1 MSRKPTDSSPTYV
14 ASPPQ
19 RKTLRQKMLRRKT
32 LRVDRSQPFDPI
44 QTRDGLVIRPVYT
57 RKDLKFVRHLDSLP
71 GEQPYLRG
79 PYATMYRQ
87 RPWTIRQYA
96 GMATAS
102 DTNAFYRRLL
112 ATGAQ
117 GISVAFDLPT
127 QRGYDSDHPMVAAD
141 VGKAG
146 VAIDCADD
154 MVELFDGIPLDQT
167 SVSMTING
175 GVLPILASL
184 MIAAEKQGVAP
195 EKISGTVQND
205 ILKEFLIR
213 NTYIYPPSPS
223 LRIVRDVIGYC
234 NQHLPLVNSISV
246 SGYHMHEAGAGPA
259 LELAYALSNG
269 REYLRSAVAAGLD
282 VDDVAPRMSFFF
294 AIGMDFYTE
303 IAKLRAARVMWSE
316 IMDEFR
322 PQNPK
327 SRVLRMHCQTS
338 GWSLTQ
344 QDPMNNIVRTTVEA
358 MAGVFGGTQSMH
370 TNSFDEAI
378 NLPSENAAR
387 IARNTQVI
395 LQEETGITRVADPW
409 GGSYMMENL
418 TDQLMRRAGELINEV
433 ESFGGMAKA
442 IELGLPKLRIEESA
456 AAQQADIDNGS
467 RTIVGVNKYVAS
479 QVDAP
484 ERFAVDGESVA
495 AAQRNRLDQLRRDRN
510 QTEVAQA
517 IKRLTE
523 AARAEDQNLVVP
535 TINAMRLG
543 ATVGEVSAA
552 LESVWGRHQDESILV
567 AGVYDSH
574 RRDDAEWQSVA
585 DRVTAFTFH
594 RGRPP
599 RILISKL
606 GQDGHDRGQ
615 RVVACSLAD
624 IGFEVV
630 LAPLFVMPAGV
641 AEMANEHRVDMIGI
655 STMAAAHAVLVPEL
669 MTRLSALNVQ
679 APVVVGG
686 VIPVADRDALIR
698 IGVSQVFEPGTP
710 IHEVAQRLMTV
721 LEQIHCDE
729 SK

>member
-1 MSRKPTDSSPTYV
+1 MSRNLTDVSSTDVSTRP
-14 ASPPQ
+14 
-19 RKTLRQKMLRRKT
+19 RRKI
-32 LRVDRSQPFDPI
+32 LRVDRSQSPEPI
-44 QTRDGLVIRPVYT
+44 QTREGLIIRPVYT
-57 RKDLKFVRHLDSLP
+57 RNDLKFIRDLDSLP
-71 GEQPYLRG
+71 GAEPYLRG

-96 GMATAS
+96 GMATAT

-146 VAIDCADD
+146 VAIDSADD
-154 MVELFDGIPLDQT
+154 MIELFDGIPLDKT

-184 MIAAEKQGVAP
+184 VIAAEKQGVAP
-195 EKISGTVQND
+195 EMISGTVQND

-223 LRIVRDVIGYC
+223 LRIVRDVMRYC
-234 NQHLPLVNSISV
+234 NEHLPSVNSISV

-269 REYLRSAVAAGLD
+269 REYLRSAVAAGLNI
-282 VDDVAPRMSFFF
+282 DDVAPRMSFFF

-303 IAKLRAARVMWSE
+303 IAKLRAARVMWCK
-316 IMDEFR
+316 IVDEFHPR
-322 PQNPK
+322 NPK
-327 SRVLRMHCQTS
+327 SKVLRMHCQTS

-409 GGSYMMENL
+409 GGSYMMEHL
-418 TDQLMRRAGELINEV
+418 TDQLMQRANELMSEV

-456 AAQQADIDNGS
+456 AAQQAEIDNGN
-467 RTIVGVNKYVAS
+467 RTIVGVNKYVTS
-479 QVDAP
+479 QADAP
-484 ERFAVDGESVA
+484 ERFTVDGESVA
-495 AAQRNRLDQLRRDRN
+495 AAQRDKIERLRENRDQTAVNL
-510 QTEVAQA
+510 A
-517 IKRLTE
+517 IERLTE
-523 AARAEDQNLVVP
+523 SAKTEDQNLVVS
-535 TINAMRLG
+535 TIEAMRAG

-574 RRDDAEWQSVA
+574 RRDDAVWQSVA
-585 DRVTAFTFH
+585 ERVNAWTNL
-594 RGRPP
+594 RCRPP

-630 LAPLFVMPAGV
+630 LAPLFVMPAAV
-641 AEMANEHRVDMIGI
+641 AELAAEHRVDIIGI

-669 MTRLSALNVQ
+669 MTRLSSQ
-679 APVVVGG
+679 GGHAPVVVGG
-686 VIPVADRDALIR
+686 VVPTADRDALIR
-698 IGVSQVFEPGTP
+698 VGVSQIFEPGTP
-710 IHEVAQRLMTV
+710 IHEVAERLMTI
-721 LEQIHCDE
+721 LE
-729 SK
+729 

>member
-1 MSRKPTDSSPTYV
+1 MSRKPTDSSPTNV
-14 ASPPQ
+14 ALPP
-19 RKTLRQKMLRRKT
+19 RHETLDRRT
-32 LRVDRSQPFDPI
+32 LRVDRSQPIGPI

-57 RKDLKFVRHLDSLP
+57 RKDLKFVPHLDSLP
-71 GEQPYLRG
+71 GAAPYLRG

-96 GMATAS
+96 GMATAT
-102 DTNAFYRRLL
+102 DTNAFYRKLL
-112 ATGAQ
+112 STGAQ

-175 GVLPILASL
+175 GILPILASL
-184 MIAAEKQGVAP
+184 IIAAEKQGVAP
-195 EKISGTVQND
+195 ESISGTVQND

-213 NTYIYPPSPS
+213 NTYIYPPSAS
-223 LRIVRDVIGYC
+223 LRIVRDVIAYC
-234 NQHLPLVNSISV
+234 NRHLPSVNSISV

-269 REYLRSAVAAGLD
+269 REYLRSAAAAGLN

-294 AIGMDFYTE
+294 AIGMDFYNE
-303 IAKLRAARVMWSE
+303 IAKLRAARVMWSK
-316 IMDEFR
+316 IVDEFH

-327 SRVLRMHCQTS
+327 SKVLRMHCQTS

-344 QDPMNNIVRTTVEA
+344 QDPMNNIVRTTIEA

-418 TDQLMRRAGELINEV
+418 THQLMQRAGELINEV

-456 AAQQADIDNGS
+456 AAQQADIDNGT
-467 RTIVGVNKYVAS
+467 RTIVGVNKYVTS
-479 QVDAP
+479 QSDAP
-484 ERFAVDGESVA
+484 EQFSVDSESVA
-495 AAQRNRLDQLRRDRN
+495 AAQRFKLDRLRRDRD
-510 QTEVAQA
+510 QAAVDVA
-517 IKRLTE
+517 ITRLTD
-523 AARAEDQNLVVP
+523 AAKTEDQNLVIP
-535 TINAMRLG
+535 TIEAMRAG

-574 RRDDAEWQSVA
+574 RRDDGVWQSVA
-585 DRVTAFTFH
+585 ARVMALTSAQ
-594 RGRPP
+594 GRPP

-615 RVVACSLAD
+615 RVVASSLAD

-630 LAPLFVMPAGV
+630 MAPLFVMPAKV
-641 AEMANEHRVDMIGI
+641 AELAAEHRVDMIGI
-655 STMAAAHAVLVPEL
+655 STMAAAHAVLVPDL
-669 MTRLSALNVQ
+669 MKQLSLVNVH

-710 IHEVAQRLMTV
+710 IHEVAERLMTI
-721 LEQIHCDE
+721 LERNPSDGLN
-729 SK
+729 